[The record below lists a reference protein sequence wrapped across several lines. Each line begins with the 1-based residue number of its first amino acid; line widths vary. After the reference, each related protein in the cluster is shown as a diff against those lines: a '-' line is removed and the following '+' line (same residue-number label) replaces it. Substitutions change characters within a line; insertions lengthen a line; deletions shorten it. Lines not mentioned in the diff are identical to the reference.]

1 MPWWKRTLVLLIIT
15 LLKERGILQT
25 RLTQLVDATFSYYKQ
40 CLFSISRSYLGN
52 NFNIDRKKKN
62 KNKNKTN
69 KKQKQ
74 KQKQKQNYLSCF
86 LDIHRDTISLF
97 KSIRLLQYL
106 SVVGVRVVSS

>member
-1 MPWWKRTLVLLIIT
+1 MPWWKRTLVLLIIN
-15 LLKERGILQT
+15 LFKERGILQT
-25 RLTQLVDATFSYYKQ
+25 RLAQLVDATFSYYKQ

-52 NFNIDRKKKN
+52 NFNIDRKKN
-62 KNKNKTN
+62 RN
-69 KKQKQ
+69 KKQKKNKKQ
-74 KQKQKQNYLSCF
+74 IQKQKQNYLSCF

>member
-1 MPWWKRTLVLLIIT
+1 MPHFPIINNVCF
-15 LLKERGILQT
+15 L
-25 RLTQLVDATFSYYKQ
+25 
-40 CLFSISRSYLGN
+40 YLGVTSE
-52 NFNIDRKKKN
+52 ITSILIEKKTET
-62 KNKNKTN
+62 KNKTN
-69 KKQKQ
+69 KKQ